1 MAFGERIKHAR
12 QHQNLTQETVATELH
27 VTRQTISSWERGK
40 SYPDIDSLIR
50 LSDYYQLS
58 LDTLLKKDPGLT
70 DTLRK
75 PVVLKSIQPII
86 KNLTIVD
93 IIFVLALIF
102 AHQLFMA
109 KGLLYLMGIINIL
122 TLNKLNGFARAL
134 DNTTPYLAWTKRR
147 SWGLLIAI
155 GSAVM
160 AIGLKFAHVAPLA
173 NDFTFLAASISIALV
188 YAEITYFWQQRRA
201 AQAGQLP

>member
-1 MAFGERIKHAR
+1 MAFGERIRHAR
-12 QHQNLTQETVATELH
+12 QHQNLTQETVAAELH

-70 DTLRK
+70 ETLRK

-93 IIFVLALIF
+93 VFFVLGLVF
-102 AHQLFMA
+102 AHQLFLV
-109 KGLLYLMGIINIL
+109 KDLLYLMGMVNVL
-122 TLNKLNGFARAL
+122 ALNKLNSFARAL
-134 DNTTPYLAWTKRR
+134 DDTTPYMAWAKRR
-147 SWGLLIAI
+147 PWVLLIAI
-155 GSAVM
+155 GSALA
-160 AIGLKFAHVAPLA
+160 AIGTMVIHASSLT
-173 NDFTFLAASISIALV
+173 NDFTFLALGASIALV
-188 YAEITYFWQQRRA
+188 YAEVTYSRQRRHA
-201 AQAGQLP
+201 EQAGQLP

>member
-1 MAFGERIKHAR
+1 MEFGERIKHAR
-12 QHQNLTQETVATELH
+12 QHQNLTQETVAAELH

-70 DTLRK
+70 ETLRK

-93 IIFVLALIF
+93 VLFVLGLVF
-102 AHQLFMA
+102 AHQLFIV
-109 KGLLYLMGIINIL
+109 KDLLYLMGMVNIL
-122 TLNKLNGFARAL
+122 ALNKLNSFARVL
-134 DNTTPYLAWTKRR
+134 DDTTPYMAWTKRR
-147 SWGLLIAI
+147 PWVLL
-155 GSAVM
+155 GR
-160 AIGLKFAHVAPLA
+160 
-173 NDFTFLAASISIALV
+173 TALTLFDPARKEPALLRV
-188 YAEITYFWQQRRA
+188 GDKIRFVTKKE
-201 AQAGQLP
+201 GVC